1 MRRLLAIAM
10 KEVLHIK
17 RDHRTLF
24 VAIAMPM
31 AMLMLYGYAI
41 DMELKHVRIGVYDRD
56 CSPESRALVERITA
70 GNTFVIT
77 EYLNDRADFE
87 NGFKANRYRAILAI
101 EPGYAHDIATNK
113 NADFQV
119 IVDGSDVNSANV
131 ISNNISAVAQQLSN
145 ERLQQRFGKKI
156 TPPIELR
163 TRIWFNEELKSPIFI
178 VPGLVALFL
187 VMVCALLTSVA
198 IARERENGTLEQ
210 ILTTPVHPVE
220 VIIGK
225 VLPYLA
231 IAVIDAVLTVSV
243 GYFVF
248 DVPLR
253 GSLLALTAYSTIYL
267 IVALGMG
274 LLISVFV
281 KTQQLALMFALILTL
296 LPTLMLS
303 GLIFPTSSMPFPLQ
317 MLSKIVPA
325 TWFIP
330 IVRGIMLKG
339 EIWFPVEGSVL
350 IGMAILLLSGSVAGF
365 RKIIREG
372 M

>member
-1 MRRLLAIAM
+1 M
-10 KEVLHIK
+10 
-17 RDHRTLF
+17 
-24 VAIAMPM
+24 
-31 AMLMLYGYAI
+31 
-41 DMELKHVRIGVYDRD
+41 
-56 CSPESRALVERITA
+56 
-70 GNTFVIT
+70 
-77 EYLNDRADFE
+77 
-87 NGFKANRYRAILAI
+87 
-101 EPGYAHDIATNK
+101 
-113 NADFQV
+113 
-119 IVDGSDVNSANV
+119 
-131 ISNNISAVAQQLSN
+131 AQQLSN

-253 GSLLALTAYSTIYL
+253 GSLLALTAYSTIDHH
-267 IVALGMG
+267 
-274 LLISVFV
+274 
-281 KTQQLALMFALILTL
+281 
-296 LPTLMLS
+296 
-303 GLIFPTSSMPFPLQ
+303 
-317 MLSKIVPA
+317 
-325 TWFIP
+325 
-330 IVRGIMLKG
+330 R
-339 EIWFPVEGSVL
+339 
-350 IGMAILLLSGSVAGF
+350 
-365 RKIIREG
+365 R
-372 M
+372 